1 MSQVT
6 IEDIRAAAERIK
18 GIAKRTPV
26 LESGSVNRRT
36 GRRLFFKCE
45 NRQRGGAFKI
55 RGASNFIFSMTDEEK
70 SRGVVAFSSGNHAQA
85 VAIAAKA
92 VGIKATLVMPNDA
105 PKSKLEATR
114 SHGAEIVIYDRLKED
129 REAIGRRIS
138 EETGAV
144 LAPPFDHPRIIAGQG
159 TAALELMEE
168 VPDLDALVV
177 CLGGGGLLAG
187 CAVAAKA
194 FNAGIRVFGVEP
206 ELANDYWLS
215 LKAGERI
222 GIAPPATIADGLRT
236 TKPGVHNFPIIQSL
250 VEDVLL
256 VSEDEIKEAVWY
268 LMSRTKMVVEP
279 SGAVGA
285 AAVLNGKLT
294 GPAGRVGVVVS
305 GGNVDAETLA
315 EVLRGA

>member
-1 MSQVT
+1 
-6 IEDIRAAAERIK
+6 
-18 GIAKRTPV
+18 
-26 LESGSVNRRT
+26 
-36 GRRLFFKCE
+36 
-45 NRQRGGAFKI
+45 
-55 RGASNFIFSMTDEEK
+55 MTDEEK

-92 VGIKATLVMPNDA
+92 VGIKATLVMPDDA

-194 FNAGIRVFGVEP
+194 LNAGIRVFGVEP

-285 AAVLNGKLT
+285 AAVLNGKLAS
-294 GPAGRVGVVVS
+294 PAGRIGVVIS
-305 GGNVDAETLA
+305 GGNVDRELLA
-315 EVLRGA
+315 FLWS

>member
-1 MSQVT
+1 
-6 IEDIRAAAERIK
+6 
-18 GIAKRTPV
+18 
-26 LESGSVNRRT
+26 
-36 GRRLFFKCE
+36 
-45 NRQRGGAFKI
+45 
-55 RGASNFIFSMTDEEK
+55 
-70 SRGVVAFSSGNHAQA
+70 
-85 VAIAAKA
+85 
-92 VGIKATLVMPNDA
+92 
-105 PKSKLEATR
+105 
-114 SHGAEIVIYDRLKED
+114 
-129 REAIGRRIS
+129 
-138 EETGAV
+138 
-144 LAPPFDHPRIIAGQG
+144 
-159 TAALELMEE
+159 MEE

-194 FNAGIRVFGVEP
+194 LNAGIRVFGVEP

-285 AAVLNGKLT
+285 AAVLNGKLAS
-294 GPAGRVGVVVS
+294 PAGRIGVVIS
-305 GGNVDAETLA
+305 GGNVDRELLA
-315 EVLRGA
+315 FLWS